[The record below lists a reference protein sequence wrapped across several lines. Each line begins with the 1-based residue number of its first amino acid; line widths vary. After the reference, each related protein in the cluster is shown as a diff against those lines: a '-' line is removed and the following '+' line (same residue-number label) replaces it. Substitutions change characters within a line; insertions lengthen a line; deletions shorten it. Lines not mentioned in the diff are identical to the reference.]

1 MIWPF
6 GRRNH
11 DGIDE
16 ARRHL
21 NKVKSQNDRVEQVA
35 AEARKLSRE
44 NHFAQKFQQAMEGR

>member
-6 GRRNH
+6 ARRSHN
-11 DGIDE
+11 GIDD

-21 NKVKSQNDRVEQVA
+21 DKVKSQNDRVERVA
-35 AEARKLSRE
+35 AEAKKLSRE